1 MRVWVV
7 PSLFETRANQPARD
21 EMEMNMLVALM
32 VGNMKEMMLMMV
44 KKENDNEME
53 VFAPQDPGAREV
65 ATFPWCVGGGGGRR
79 WTELPY
85 SPFVPLQDEET
96 TCKEP

>member
-32 VGNMKEMMLMMV
+32 VGNMKEMMF
-44 KKENDNEME
+44 D
-53 VFAPQDPGAREV
+53 DG
-65 ATFPWCVGGGGGRR
+65 
-79 WTELPY
+79 
-85 SPFVPLQDEET
+85 EER
-96 TCKEP
+96 KRQ

>member
-1 MRVWVV
+1 
-7 PSLFETRANQPARD
+7 
-21 EMEMNMLVALM
+21 MLVALM

-65 ATFPWCVGGGGGRR
+65 ATFPWCVGGGGGVVGRS
-79 WTELPY
+79 
-85 SPFVPLQDEET
+85 SPTPPSSP
-96 TCKEP
+96 CKMKKRHVKSRDPPQPMK